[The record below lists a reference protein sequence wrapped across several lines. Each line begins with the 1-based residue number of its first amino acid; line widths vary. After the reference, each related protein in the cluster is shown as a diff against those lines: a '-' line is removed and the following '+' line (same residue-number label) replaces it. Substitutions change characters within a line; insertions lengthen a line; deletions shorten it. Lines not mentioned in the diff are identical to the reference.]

1 MLEFR
6 TSPVSLL
13 WHHSRAPSGFSNLK
27 GLFALKL
34 FCFFF
39 HFSFQLLRP
48 KKTLLALLAG
58 LVGTAGMGGWLDLVI
73 VEIFSNHNDSMI
85 L

>member
-1 MLEFR
+1 M
-6 TSPVSLL
+6 
-13 WHHSRAPSGFSNLK
+13 
-27 GLFALKL
+27 KL

-39 HFSFQLLRP
+39 HVSFQLLRP

-58 LVGTAGMGGWLDLVI
+58 LVGTVGMGGWLDLVI